1 MNEQAELREQGED
14 NFITRNLAGS
24 NVPNLATS
32 DWMSY
37 FADIPAGAIQYGGR
51 TDFCSFLEP
60 YYGQGGE
67 AYAQAI
73 LDSDPSSTPDG
84 YDREIVASTVIDPY
98 SSGRPWNFQ
107 VCTEYG
113 WF

>member
-1 MNEQAELREQGED
+1 MPD
-14 NFITRNLAGS
+14 
-24 NVPNLATS
+24 LATS
-32 DWMSY
+32 DWMSF

-60 YYGQGGE
+60 SKGQGGE
-67 AYAQAI
+67 AAAQAI
-73 LDSDPSSTPDG
+73 LDYDPTATPDD
-84 YDREIVASTVIDPY
+84 YDREVVQSTVIDVN
-98 SSGRPWNFQ
+98 SSARPWNFQ